1 MPFIYFILSS
11 VILVLLL
18 AEDVETSHNDYL
30 KALSILE
37 RLVEPDSRRIAE
49 LYPFL

>member
-1 MPFIYFILSS
+1 MSFIYSLLSP

-18 AEDVETSHNDYL
+18 AEDVETSLNDYL
-30 KALSILE
+30 KALSIVE
-37 RLVEPDSRRIAE
+37 SIVEPDSRHIAE